1 MHERKQNLYISNDR
15 VSGLLFLFLAFT
27 FIMMTLTKTAFSSAL
42 TVIVAGGV
50 MTKTQTGLMTS
61 GFYLLYGPLQ
71 IVGGILA
78 DKYNPRNLIAMG
90 VIGSIIANFII
101 FFNHN
106 FYVMLIAWS
115 LNGAAQMGIYPAIF
129 KVISAKISYGWRRK
143 AIYYFSFTQIIGQ
156 LFAFTLSAFIKR
168 WEYNFLFSAVAS
180 VILLITLYIV
190 FKCVT
195 KYMVPEEGI
204 EETPQKTAKSSTP
217 VFRLFMISGFF
228 IIVLMYT
235 LVSVVNQSVRLY
247 TPAMMME
254 SYTNLNPTISNLL
267 NIFVL
272 ISGTTGTIVMRKI
285 LFAKE
290 GRNEVATILFTI
302 LVAVTFIVT
311 IKFTGALHYIIILIA
326 LCFSSAILSASS
338 LPISFIN
345 SAFAKFGKSATAAGI
360 MNAAASLGIVLQSYG
375 FGYVAD
381 NFGWDAVTTLYVVL
395 IFVSIALILIVLP
408 LWTKFKKKYL

>member
-1 MHERKQNLYISNDR
+1 
-15 VSGLLFLFLAFT
+15 
-27 FIMMTLTKTAFSSAL
+27 
-42 TVIVAGGV
+42 

-78 DKYNPRNLIAMG
+78 DRYNPRNLIAMG
-90 VIGSIIANFII
+90 IIGSIIANFII

-143 AIYYFSFTQIIGQ
+143 AIYYFSFAQIIGQ

-195 KYMVPEEGI
+195 KYMVPEEEI
-204 EETPQKTAKSSTP
+204 EETPKETAKSSTP

-228 IIVLMYT
+228 LIVLMYT

-302 LVAVTFIVT
+302 LVAVPFIVT
-311 IKFTGALHYIIILIA
+311 IKFTGVLHYIIILIV
-326 LCFSSAILSASS
+326 LCFSSAILSTSS
-338 LPISFIN
+338 LLVSFIN

-395 IFVSIALILIVLP
+395 IFVSIALALIVLP
-408 LWTKFKKKYL
+408 LWTNFKRKYL